1 MKFAAR
7 YGRKATAENGDMEIT
22 LLVSGNDK
30 FMAGRAVEFAKG
42 LDRLTVDITE
52 YRKARSLDAN
62 AYMWTLLHQLAF
74 ILKTTDVELYRK
86 YIRENGVWTDFTM
99 PEKAAKTFIHL
110 WKEKGIAWL
119 IDRLD
124 TVGDMVTL
132 RAYYGSSVYNTS
144 QMSRL
149 IDSIVTDC
157 KEAGI
162 ETMSDKELKSLM
174 EKWK

>member
-1 MKFAAR
+1 MKFAGK
-7 YGRKATAENGDMEIT
+7 YGRTVTAENGDMEIT
-22 LLVSGNDK
+22 LTVSGSNK
-30 FMAGRAVEFAKG
+30 FMAGRAVEYAKT
-42 LDRLTVDITE
+42 LDRLTIDITE

-62 AYMWTLLHQLAF
+62 AYMWTLLNQLAY
-74 ILKTTDVELYRK
+74 ILKTTSIELYKK
-86 YIRENGVWTDFTM
+86 YVKECGVWTDYEM
-99 PEKAAKTFIHL
+99 PERTAKAFEHI
-110 WKEKGIAWL
+110 WKEKGIAW
-119 IDRLD
+119 IVERLD

-132 RAYYGSSVYNTS
+132 RAYYGSSVYNTK

-174 EKWK
+174 GKWK

>member
-1 MKFAAR
+1 MKFAGR
-7 YGRKATAENGDMEIT
+7 YQRTVTAENGDMEIT
-22 LLVSGNDK
+22 LIVSGSNK
-30 FMAGRAVEFAKG
+30 FMAGRAVEYAKT
-42 LDRLTVDITE
+42 LDRLTIDITE

-62 AYMWTLLHQLAF
+62 AYMWTLLNQLALT
-74 ILKTTDVELYRK
+74 LKTTNIELYQK
-86 YIRENGVWTDFTM
+86 YIRENGVWTDFEM
-99 PEKAAKTFIHL
+99 PEKAAKTFEHL
-110 WKEKGIAWL
+110 WKDKGIAWL
-119 IDRLD
+119 IDRVD
-124 TVGDMVTL
+124 TNNDMVTL

-174 EKWK
+174 GKWK